1 MQKIEIKSVVHRD
14 CIGSLHT
21 FDEFIK
27 YSESTVGI
35 VTDVKPVVFTVD
47 LFAVCI

>member
-1 MQKIEIKSVVHRD
+1 MPKINTKSAVHRD

-21 FDEFIK
+21 FDECIK

-35 VTDVKPVVFTVD
+35 VTDVIPAIFTVD
-47 LFAVCI
+47 